1 MKKITKVFAV
11 LTCAALAFSFWS
23 CDNGNKV
30 ETYTV
35 TYEDGVDDAEIA
47 VPSDSTKYKTG
58 DTVTVKFEGIGSR
71 DGYTFA
77 GWKDATTTY
86 TESGTSTFKMKA
98 ADVTLTA
105 QWTQNTATPSGD
117 DDATS
122 TTPSD
127 NSTTTPST
135 PADPSTPTA
144 TLTANTSLQALITS
158 ATAGGN
164 VELTGTSGAGTYI
177 SIDKALTVDGK
188 NIEGL
193 TVYVLPSVSSKV
205 TLKNFKKA
213 SVKVGSPASAA
224 KSARWARGA
233 EEAGKEDPLPP
244 PLDPPLPPL
253 DSAGEPGVS
262 EEQLKKIGDDA
273 LPIQIEGCT
282 IESFESEKEIALYL
296 ESGDKKS
303 EIDELKLKED
313 FTFIE
318 MDNEDTKSEEKS
330 KVGDLVIED
339 GVEKVSLIG
348 GTFDDVSLA
357 DDFSAK
363 VDFKYDKEFDDQFGE
378 DFDKDAFFAESNI
391 EAKDVAIVDNNETSL
406 SGVWKMEINK
416 EDLEYLNGYV
426 SIVFLNEKQ
435 IKILTRQA
443 PYDDES
449 IPMVTY
455 NYEMFNAENPVYCLT
470 SVGDFKYDTESKEA
484 LRSLYGSDATI
495 QTVSGYDEYGQ
506 PIFEETRFKQYPN
519 YRKES
524 VIVKVTEDKVI
535 YYVNL
540 DEIKKSD
547 LLIGAISETGPIGAP
562 GSKLSSVDLAGYKPY
577 FAFDFGKFG
586 DVWNSSQAVAVDQTE
601 APVDAQAMN
610 GYENWADG
618 VKQLDNGEWAPFGN
632 GVLKNHITT
641 EALASSK
648 AMAMDGTP
656 LYIPVYDTVQFEHG
670 MPRFFF
676 FAMDDAS
683 EEKFPDVSNV
693 ELTLKDVEEN

>member
-1 MKKITKVFAV
+1 MKKLTKLFAV

-77 GWKDATTTY
+77 GWKDGTTTY

-105 QWTQNTATPSGD
+105 SWTQNTATQTPSSD
-117 DDATS
+117 DDTTS

-135 PADPSTPTA
+135 PAAPSTPSTPTTPTTSTT
-144 TLTANTSLQALITS
+144 TLTANTTLQALITGAS
-158 ATAGGN
+158 AGASI
-164 VELTGTSGAGTYI
+164 ELTGTSGAGTYI

-193 TVYVLPSVSSKV
+193 TIYVSPSVSSKV

-213 SVKVGSPASAA
+213 TVKVGSPASAA
-224 KSARWARGA
+224 RSALWARGA
-233 EEAGKEDPLPP
+233 EAPASSDEH
-244 PLDPPLPPL
+244 
-253 DSAGEPGVS
+253 
-262 EEQLKKIGDDA
+262 LKKMGEDA
-273 LPIQIEGCT
+273 LPLYLEGCE
-282 IESFESEKEIALYL
+282 IEKFEAEADVALYL
-296 ESGDKKS
+296 ENGEKKS

-330 KVGDLVIED
+330 KIGDLVIED

-348 GTFDDVSLA
+348 GTFDDISLA

-426 SIVFLNEKQ
+426 SIVFLNEEQ

-449 IPMVTY
+449 IPLATY
-455 NYEMFNAENPVYCLT
+455 NDKLFTAENPIYCLT
-470 SVGDFKYDTESKEA
+470 CAGDFQYDSDSKES
-484 LRSLYGSDATI
+484 LRTLCGSEPSI
-495 QTVSGYDEYGQ
+495 WTVSGYDEFAQ
-506 PIFEETRFKQYPN
+506 LIFAQYDFDKYPN

-524 VIVKVTEDKVI
+524 VIVKVTDDKVI

-586 DVWNSSQAVAVDQTE
+586 DVWNSSEAVAVTQTE
-601 APVDAQAMN
+601 VSVDAQAMN
-610 GYENWADG
+610 EYEIWADG
-618 VKQLDNGEWAPFGN
+618 VKLDNGDWATVGT
-632 GVLKNHITT
+632 VEQKNHITT

-648 AMAMDGTP
+648 AMSMDGTP
-656 LYIPVYDTVQFEHG
+656 FYIPVYDTVQFVHG

-676 FAMDDAS
+676 FDMEDAS
-683 EEKFPDVSNV
+683 EEKYPDVSDVKDSEIAV
-693 ELTLKDVEEN
+693 EKE

>member
-1 MKKITKVFAV
+1 MKKLTKVFAV

-77 GWKDATTTY
+77 GWSDGTTTY

-105 QWTQNTATPSGD
+105 SWTQNTATPSGD

-135 PADPSTPTA
+135 PADPSTPTTPTT
-144 TLTANTSLQALITS
+144 TLTANTSLQALITGAS
-158 ATAGGN
+158 AGAS

-193 TVYVLPSVSSKV
+193 TIYVSPSVSSKV

-233 EEAGKEDPLPP
+233 EEAEVDDRLPP
-244 PLDPPLPPL
+244 PLDL
-253 DSAGEPGVS
+253 SNGAS

-296 ESGDKKS
+296 ESGEKKS

-330 KVGDLVIED
+330 RIGDLVIED

-357 DDFSAK
+357 DDFSAR

-391 EAKDVAIVDNNETSL
+391 EAKDVAIADNNETSL

-426 SIVFLNEKQ
+426 SIVFLNENQ

-449 IPMVTY
+449 LPLATNILFT
-455 NYEMFNAENPVYCLT
+455 AENPIYCLT
-470 SVGDFKYDTESKEA
+470 CAGDFQYDSDSKES
-484 LRSLYGSDATI
+484 LRTLCGSEPSI
-495 QTVSGYDEYGQ
+495 WTVSGYDEFAQ
-506 PIFEETRFKQYPN
+506 PIFAQYDFDKYPN

-547 LLIGAISETGPIGAP
+547 LLIGAISEAGPIGAP

-586 DVWNSSQAVAVDQTE
+586 DDWNSSEAVAVTQTE

-618 VKQLDNGEWAPFGN
+618 LKLDNGEWAPVGN

-648 AMAMDGTP
+648 AMSMDGTP
-656 LYIPVYDTVQFEHG
+656 FYIPVYDTVQFIHG

-676 FAMDDAS
+676 FDMEDAS
-683 EEKFPDVSNV
+683 EEKYPDVSDV
-693 ELTLKDVEEN
+693 KDSEIAVVIE